1 MKYNPGPIFRADRT
15 SSNKLRLTYSQNTT
29 TEIEEGIA
37 ILADVFENE
46 GLFD

>member
-1 MKYNPGPIFRADRT
+1 MIYNPGSIFRAERSD
-15 SSNKLRLTYSQNTT
+15 SNKLRLTYSQNTT